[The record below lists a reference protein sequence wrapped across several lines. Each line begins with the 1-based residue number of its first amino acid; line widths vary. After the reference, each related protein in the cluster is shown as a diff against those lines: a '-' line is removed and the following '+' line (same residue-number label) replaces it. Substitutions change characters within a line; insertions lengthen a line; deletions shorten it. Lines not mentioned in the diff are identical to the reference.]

1 MKFQPIKKVSIK
13 TVSKVAKSQGKAQSK
28 IDKLIKKRDKLDEK
42 ATDASAVAAAGE
54 LSQIEADET
63 KLKLQKEIVK
73 INGKLKKLYY

>member
-28 IDKLIKKRDKLDEK
+28 IDKLIKKREKLDEK
-42 ATDASAVAAAGE
+42 VTDASAGSAAGE